1 MENSEQH
8 LFGGAITI
16 DLPKQD
22 WLDVSDIRPVPDN
35 QECFQCRSSGANP
48 TMLVIEILE
57 RQEQVDDQEA
67 AAFFFKDLAGI
78 NDALQA
84 QSDIRFHTLQ
94 EHASPIALLDD
105 NSIKTGK
112 NTVRLCAGYGIQKVA
127 LGRDFDN
134 AGNSRRTKQ
143 EIKFIRVDLYVLR
156 LPVQETDLL
165 LTLST
170 PLDSTNLDAEPLES
184 TQAACPVLNRVVS
197 TIRIRD
203 WGLFG

>member
-1 MENSEQH
+1 M
-8 LFGGAITI
+8 
-16 DLPKQD
+16 
-22 WLDVSDIRPVPDN
+22 
-35 QECFQCRSSGANP
+35 
-48 TMLVIEILE
+48 
-57 RQEQVDDQEA
+57 
-67 AAFFFKDLAGI
+67 
-78 NDALQA
+78 
-84 QSDIRFHTLQ
+84 Q

-105 NSIKTGK
+105 NSIKAGK

-170 PLDSTNLDAEPLES
+170 PLDITNLDDEPLES
-184 TQAACPVLNRVVS
+184 TQAARTVLNRVVS